1 MTHTRPFSLPVSP
14 DVFKQKSMKA
24 RHNVCKVLKRGLQ
37 EYLCSFKASRAG
49 RMRGRV
55 WLLRAT
61 SLSLEQPGSFL
72 SLLWNAVTQ
81 RRRSFPEGVWI
92 HVLAA
97 LWVWALRATNTSW
110 KEHIWT
116 GTHHEPDSRERMEP
130 ASHSSQR
137 LLSGPFP
144 NVHSNCCEDLH
155 KPLGIVSSQ
164 SQESLVSFTQ

>member
-14 DVFKQKSMKA
+14 DVFKQKRMKA

-37 EYLCSFKASRAG
+37 EYLCSFKASWAG

-72 SLLWNAVTQ
+72 SLLWNTVTQ

-116 GTHHEPDSRERMEP
+116 GAHIMSQTAERGWSQHPTVPKDSYQAP
-130 ASHSSQR
+130 SQM
-137 LLSGPFP
+137 SIATA
-144 NVHSNCCEDLH
+144 V
-155 KPLGIVSSQ
+155 KT
-164 SQESLVSFTQ
+164 FTNLWV